1 MIVQDRRILPAS
13 LPFIFFYWYIQVR
26 DLVILRMEHR
36 NNLWPEVLVVV
47 NGLAYSDISK
57 QEEEVQESGADIVEG
72 IESRN

>member
-13 LPFIFFYWYIQVR
+13 LPFIFFYWYIQV
-26 DLVILRMEHR
+26 LVILRMEHR

-47 NGLAYSDISK
+47 NALAYSDISK